1 MTSKQKEYYG
11 KGKIQSK
18 PWNFIQSVGKWLHAL
33 HFVLSSSLDIYIYI
47 YISITCLPTLQPIIS
62 PSKPRDPILTAAEPV
77 PLRLDRIASD
87 HGNHSSIISSLF
99 FFIFFFR
106 FSFSRTHQSS
116 CLKIPGKPSF
126 SFETSFW
133 KLGS

>member
-1 MTSKQKEYYG
+1 MELHSKRRKM
-11 KGKIQSK
+11 
-18 PWNFIQSVGKWLHAL
+18 VTR
-33 HFVLSSSLDIYIYI
+33 SSFRTFLFFRYIYIYI
-47 YISITCLPTLQPIIS
+47 YIHHMSPYSSTHRYIYISPSHYSSIS

-126 SFETSFW
+126 SSETSLW